1 MRPVETAFAGLLIVT
16 VLTTVVKVAVILL

>member
-1 MRPVETAFAGLLIVT
+1 MRPVETVFAGLLIVT